1 MTDQQHRR
9 RHAHRTVRRA
19 ESGID
24 VVLVTGL
31 SGAGR
36 GTAAKVLEDLG
47 WYVADNLPPELIA
60 RMVDLGLAAGSR
72 ITQLAVVMDV
82 RSRGF
87 TGDLDWVRNELATR
101 DIHPRV
107 LFMEASD
114 DILVRRYENNRRSHP
129 LQGNQT
135 LAEGIAAERAM
146 LAPVR
151 ASADLV
157 IDTSTLS
164 VRALRESI
172 ERAFGGEAVAQ
183 TSVTVESF
191 GFKYGLP
198 MDADMVMDVRFL
210 PNPHWV
216 DELRPHTG
224 QHPAVRDYVLSQPGA
239 EEFLQTYHQLLRL
252 VVDGYSRE
260 GKRYMTVAIGCTGG
274 KHRSVAMAEALAGLL
289 ERQRA
294 PVGAGAAPRSGSR
307 MSPVESGIVAL
318 GGGHGLYATLSAAR
332 RLTPHVTAVVTVADD
347 GGSSGRLR
355 SELDIVPPGDL
366 RMALAALASDSP
378 HGRLW
383 ATIIQHRFGGSGALA
398 GHPIGNLML
407 AGLNEV
413 LADPVAALDELG
425 RDPRRQGPGA
435 ADVPDRP
442 ADRSRRGR
450 AGRRPADEPGDPRS
464 GGGRHHPGQGAAGA
478 TAAGR
483 PARHPAGRRRHHGRR
498 SGGARTGL
506 LVHQCDPARAGAG
519 TGGGAESH
527 HRAPGPGAQ
536 PGRRAGG
543 DRRLLRRA
551 SFARSRPAC
560 AGFRRRR
567 DHRRRRPCPV

>member
-1 MTDQQHRR
+1 MTDHTTGEDVHTQ
-9 RHAHRTVRRA
+9 TVGEP

-82 RSRGF
+82 RSKGF

-135 LAEGIAAERAM
+135 LAEGIAAERTM

-172 ERAFGGEAVAQ
+172 ERAFGGETVAQ

-216 DELRPHTG
+216 DELRPQTG

-239 EEFLQTYHQLLRL
+239 SEFLQTYHQLLRL

-289 ERQRA
+289 QENKQ
-294 PVGAGAAPRSGSR
+294 
-307 MSPVESGIVAL
+307 L
-318 GGGHGLYATLSAAR
+318 GVRVL
-332 RLTPHVTAVVTVADD
+332 
-347 GGSSGRLR
+347 
-355 SELDIVPPGDL
+355 
-366 RMALAALASDSP
+366 
-378 HGRLW
+378 
-383 ATIIQHRFGGSGALA
+383 HR
-398 GHPIGNLML
+398 
-407 AGLNEV
+407 
-413 LADPVAALDELG
+413 DLG
-425 RDPRRQGPGA
+425 R
-435 ADVPDRP
+435 
-442 ADRSRRGR
+442 
-450 AGRRPADEPGDPRS
+450 E
-464 GGGRHHPGQGAAGA
+464 
-478 TAAGR
+478 
-483 PARHPAGRRRHHGRR
+483 
-498 SGGARTGL
+498 
-506 LVHQCDPARAGAG
+506 
-519 TGGGAESH
+519 
-527 HRAPGPGAQ
+527 
-536 PGRRAGG
+536 
-543 DRRLLRRA
+543 
-551 SFARSRPAC
+551 
-560 AGFRRRR
+560 
-567 DHRRRRPCPV
+567 